1 MPDESRDPGGEL
13 VQVAY
18 GNDPLEAK
26 MIQGLLESGGIPAVV
41 GRRGMD
47 GPMYGYGSL
56 RAGFDG
62 GARRVMVG
70 ASRAEEARALLAK
83 TVDENEAVEE
93 WPEPAN
99 ARYLEDAGGKAPRG
113 YGLLGAYA
121 RIYLFSFAAI
131 VVAAVIFLLL
141 RAG

>member
-1 MPDESRDPGGEL
+1 MPDEPHDLGEL

-18 GNDPLEAK
+18 ADDPLEAE
-26 MIQGLLESGGIPAVV
+26 MIRGLLESGGIPALM
-41 GRRGMD
+41 GPRGMD

-56 RAGFDG
+56 RPGFDG
-62 GARRVMVG
+62 GMRRVMVG

-83 TVDENEAVEE
+83 TLDESEAVEE

-99 ARYLEDAGGKAPRG
+99 ARYLEDAGGKTPRG

-121 RIYLFSFAAI
+121 RIYLWSFGAMI
-131 VVAAVIFLLL
+131 VAAGVFLLL

>member
-1 MPDESRDPGGEL
+1 MPDKPHDLGEL

-18 GNDPLEAK
+18 ADDPLEAE
-26 MIQGLLESGGIPAVV
+26 MIRGLLESRGIPALM
-41 GRRGMD
+41 GPRGMD

-56 RAGFDG
+56 RPGFDG
-62 GARRVMVG
+62 GMRRVMVR

-83 TVDENEAVEE
+83 TLDENEVVEE

-99 ARYLEDAGGKAPRG
+99 ARYLEDVGGKAPRS

-121 RIYLFSFAAI
+121 RIYLFSFGAI
-131 VVAAVIFLLL
+131 VIALGVFLLL
-141 RAG
+141 RAA

>member
-1 MPDESRDPGGEL
+1 MPDEPRDLGEL

-18 GNDPLEAK
+18 ADDPLEAE
-26 MIQGLLESGGIPAVV
+26 MIRGLLESGGIPALM
-41 GRRGMD
+41 GPRGMD

-56 RAGFDG
+56 RPGFDG
-62 GARRVMVG
+62 GGRRVMVG

-83 TVDENEAVEE
+83 TLDENEAVEE

-99 ARYLEDAGGKAPRG
+99 ARYLEDVGGKAPRG

-121 RIYLFSFAAI
+121 RIYLWSFGAMI
-131 VVAAVIFLLL
+131 VAAGVFLLL